1 MKLSNYLAPAAAPIL
16 PWALLGLVLAWGGSL
31 AGVAW
36 WAHRDGAAAPKA
48 QCEAD
53 KAKAIA
59 AAASWHADEV
69 AAAAKWSARIVS
81 GLADVAAAR
90 AQTRAKTRAIAQEVS
105 HAVDQAP
112 DLGRTVLPA
121 AVLQLR
127 DQQVSDSTAAA
138 AAARRAAGQ

>member
-1 MKLSNYLAPAAAPIL
+1 MSLSDYLAPAAAPLL

-53 KAKAIA
+53 KAKATA

-69 AAAAKWSARIVS
+69 LAAAKWGARIVN

-90 AQTRAKTRAIAQEVS
+90 AQTRIKTRTIVQEVS
-105 HAVDQAP
+105 RAVDQAP
-112 DLGRTVLPA
+112 GLGRTVLPD

-127 DQQVSDSTAAA
+127 NQQVSDSAAA
-138 AAARRAAGQ
+138 AADARHAPPQ